1 MLAVADSIVGDKRLA
16 AIGYFVENSVLAGI
30 GRFGEGMALLV
41 IERSV
46 EIVEGWWLDGIER
59 LVRSREL
66 TETQKLAIRC
76 VSTGTVGFVKEI

>member
-1 MLAVADSIVGDKRLA
+1 MLAVADRLVGDKRLA
-16 AIGYFVENSVLAGI
+16 AIGYFVESIVLAENEK
-30 GRFGEGMALLV
+30 FGEKMALVV

-66 TETQKLAIRC
+66 TETQKFAVRC
-76 VSTGTVGFVKEI
+76 ASTGAVGFVTEI